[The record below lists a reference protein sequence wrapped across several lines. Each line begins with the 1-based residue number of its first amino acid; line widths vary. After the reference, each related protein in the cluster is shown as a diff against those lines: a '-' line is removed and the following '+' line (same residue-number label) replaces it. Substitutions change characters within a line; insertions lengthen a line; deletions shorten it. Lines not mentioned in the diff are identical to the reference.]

1 MKRIKLL
8 LFLLSLMTSMSA
20 QDKLF
25 TLEELNF
32 GGKNYHRMQHENK
45 WLTWWGDEL
54 IRT

>member
-32 GGKNYHRMQHENK
+32 GGKNYHRMQH
-45 WLTWWGDEL
+45 
-54 IRT
+54 